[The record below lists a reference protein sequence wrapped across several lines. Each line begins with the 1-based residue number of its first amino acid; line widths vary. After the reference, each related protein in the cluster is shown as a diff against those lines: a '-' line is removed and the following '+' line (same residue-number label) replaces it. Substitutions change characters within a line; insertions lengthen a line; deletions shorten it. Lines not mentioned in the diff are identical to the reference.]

1 MMGFEKYVY
10 PSYES
15 PLLEAYGG
23 RFESAYVV
31 LHPFIR
37 MPEAFSWRATQH
49 YPGDAEI
56 LAHGAKCPW
65 AEVAAPT
72 GMGACAR
79 LNQALLTSIGA
90 IAEHVS
96 DYDARDKLQ
105 AFLQASPVWMPVEGR
120 FEPLLQQ
127 DFVNAFE
134 AAGHKELVYVPEFP
148 QKDPVQ
154 PLSVAEIKSGALPFP
169 TSGSMVAPD
178 ESFLFTVDWDSFFTL
193 FYGPR
198 AFVEKFV
205 REREIEG
212 FFAAPTT
219 EHGWFNYSFGCA
231 TVTLSP
237 EHWPA

>member
-1 MMGFEKYVY
+1 MPFEQFVY
-10 PSYES
+10 PSYQS
-15 PLLEAYGG
+15 PLVEAFGG
-23 RFESAYVV
+23 RFEAVYVM

-37 MPEAFSWRATQH
+37 MPDAFSWRVTNH
-49 YPGDAEI
+49 YPDDGEI
-56 LAHGAKCPW
+56 RDYGEKCSW
-65 AEVAAPT
+65 AEVAAKT

-90 IAEHVS
+90 IDEHLA
-96 DYDARDKLQ
+96 DYGARDKLQ
-105 AFLQASPVWMPVEGR
+105 AFLQGSSVWMPVEGR
-120 FEPLLQQ
+120 FEPLLYA
-127 DFVNAFE
+127 DLLHAF
-134 AAGHKELVYVPEFP
+134 ARAELDRVVYVPEFP

-154 PLSVAEIKSGALPFP
+154 ALSVAELEGRTIPLP
-169 TSGSMVAPD
+169 TGGSLVAPD

-198 AFVEKFV
+198 TLVEKIV

-219 EHGWFNYSFGCA
+219 EHAWFNYSFGCA

-237 EHWPA
+237 EHWTA

>member
-1 MMGFEKYVY
+1 MRFDQYVY
-10 PSYES
+10 PSYEA

-37 MPEAFSWRATQH
+37 MPDELSWRATHQ
-49 YPGDAEI
+49 YPDDGQI
-56 LAHGAKCPW
+56 FSRGGKCSW
-65 AEVAAPT
+65 AEVAEQT
-72 GMGACAR
+72 SMGACAR

-90 IAEHVS
+90 LAEHLS
-96 DYDARDKLQ
+96 DYGARDKLQ
-105 AFLQASPVWMPVEGR
+105 QFLQSSPVWMPVEGR
-120 FEPLLQQ
+120 FEPLLHA
-127 DFVNAFE
+127 DLLHAF
-134 AAGHKELVYVPEFP
+134 ATAGHERLIYIPEFP

-154 PLSVAEIKSGALPFP
+154 PLALDGLIKRGFPFP
-169 TSGSMVAPD
+169 TCGTLVAPD

-193 FYGPR
+193 FYGTR
-198 AFVEKFV
+198 AFVEKV
-205 REREIEG
+205 VHERKIEG

-219 EHGWFNYSFGCA
+219 EHAWFNYSFGCA